1 MSRDPV
7 CRSVL
12 APLVALA
19 VLGCSVTGCF
29 GGKNP
34 DGRCNEVAE
43 YQLSGSVPDLVV
55 PDGLVAPNRES
66 GYSVPAAGANPEADG
81 AACLARPP
89 EYFRQEPPAAPAK

>member
-1 MSRDPV
+1 MARDPAR
-7 CRSVL
+7 RSL
-12 APLVALA
+12 PPPLVALCILTGA
-19 VLGCSVTGCF
+19 LTGCF

-43 YQLSGSVPDLVV
+43 YQLSGSVPDLAVL
-55 PDGLVAPNRES
+55 DGLVAPNRES